1 MNFLTH
7 HNIYLLERFLNQT
20 QQPWSRVSQHVC
32 CRPTTRIRTRSM
44 EDNLYPPHADP
55 ECHRRKRGARSERTL
70 SSSPPLWEWGY
81 TSVHRKP
88 LSDAQI
94 SCEGLRRS
102 SAGM

>member
-1 MNFLTH
+1 MSGSGCKRAGGTH
-7 HNIYLLERFLNQT
+7 MVSRLET
-20 QQPWSRVSQHVC
+20 K
-32 CRPTTRIRTRSM
+32 TRDTEISLRGVTRGM